1 MKANTSYLEQLRQ
14 VALKEM
20 TEPKATTTN
29 KNEKEYY
36 PEENKGVKV
45 RILPRFKDDGTF
57 EYPYVTHTYHYLE
70 KGLDGEK
77 DIKLFVPRKVFSK
90 EVNAYVNDPIDDHV
104 AKMYET
110 GNDAIKSFAG
120 KIKRKRSFYFNVL
133 VYNDEGQPELKVLVD
148 TSSDGK
154 LATRICSIMGIPFC
168 KDTQDR
174 WFPDKKWE
182 YDPDATYFDLVDLEE
197 GFDLKIIKKKNG
209 INPWDISYDQTFP
222 VSNKGPRALND
233 TDKKAMYIN
242 GKSVGH
248 DLNTYVKYVNNYD
261 DVMKHFNLALAK
273 SSIGG
278 GAIVQ
283 SVERPESQTSNT
295 PVTKVKKPE
304 VAVAATPDDFNE
316 DELKAQLLADDED

>member
-20 TEPKATTTN
+20 AEPKTSSSTN

-36 PEENKGVKV
+36 PEENKPLKV

-110 GNDAIKSFAG
+110 GNDTVKQFAG
-120 KIKRKRSFYFNVL
+120 KIKRKRSFYFNAL
-133 VYNDEGQPELKVLVD
+133 VYNEEGQPELKVLID

-197 GFDLKIIKKKNG
+197 GFDLKVIKKKNG

-233 TDKKAMYIN
+233 MDKKAMYIN
-242 GKSVGH
+242 GKTIGY

-261 DVMKHFNLALAK
+261 DVMKHFNLCLTK
-273 SSIGG
+273 SMIGG
-278 GAIVQ
+278 QATPA
-283 SVERPESQTSNT
+283 VERPESQTSNA
-295 PVTKVKKPE
+295 PKAKKAEVT
-304 VAVAATPDDFNE
+304 VAATPDDFNE
-316 DELKAQLLADDED
+316 DELKAQLLADED

>member
-120 KIKRKRSFYFNVL
+120 KIKRKRSFYFNAL

-233 TDKKAMYIN
+233 ADKKAMYIN
-242 GKSVGH
+242 GKTVGH
-248 DLNTYVKYVNNYD
+248 ELNTYVKYVNNYD

>member
-20 TEPKATTTN
+20 AEPKTSSSTN

-36 PEENKGVKV
+36 PEENKPLKV

-90 EVNAYVNDPIDDHV
+90 EVNAYINDPIDDHV

-110 GNDAIKSFAG
+110 GNDTVKQFAG
-120 KIKRKRSFYFNVL
+120 KIKRKRSFYFNAL
-133 VYNDEGQPELKVLVD
+133 VYNEEGQPELKVLID

-197 GFDLKIIKKKNG
+197 GFDLKVIKKKNG

-233 TDKKAMYIN
+233 ADKKAMYIN
-242 GKSVGH
+242 GKAIGY

-261 DVMKHFNLALAK
+261 DVMKHFNLCLTK
-273 SSIGG
+273 SMIGG
-278 GAIVQ
+278 QATPTA
-283 SVERPESQTSNT
+283 ERPESQTSNA
-295 PVTKVKKPE
+295 PKAKKAEVT
-304 VAVAATPDDFNE
+304 VAATPDDFNE
-316 DELKAQLLADDED
+316 DELKAQLLADED